1 MKGKEKLHGDDP
13 PPEFPVEEKEEEEK
27 MEEKLAILQR
37 LAKALEG
44 SLASEK
50 DVLSSPSPKLQKGGS
65 WESAATDTEPEFV
78 KESWT
83 PSLASKQ
90 LTLAASLKR
99 VGCKAENIKVSSPGA
114 KKPESLKDMLQNKV
128 CRGPWTGLINPWAY
142 S

>member
-1 MKGKEKLHGDDP
+1 
-13 PPEFPVEEKEEEEK
+13 
-27 MEEKLAILQR
+27 MEEKLAIMHQLV
-37 LAKALEG
+37 KELEG
-44 SLASEK
+44 SVAAKK
-50 DVLSSPSPKLQKGGS
+50 DGFSSPSPKLQKGGS

-99 VGCKAENIKVSSPGA
+99 VGCEAEVIKVSSPGA

-128 CRGPWTGLINPWAY
+128 CRGPKTGLINPWVY